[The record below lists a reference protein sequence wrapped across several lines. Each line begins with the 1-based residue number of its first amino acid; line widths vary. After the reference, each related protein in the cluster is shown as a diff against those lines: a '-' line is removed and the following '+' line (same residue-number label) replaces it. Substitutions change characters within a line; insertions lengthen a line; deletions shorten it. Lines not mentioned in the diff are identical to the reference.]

1 MTTSNY
7 FEWDVLNSVKCD
19 HRLSLEVGNVHK
31 LIYYITL
38 YNMMEDKQ
46 IVHYPRLDTVLMVED
61 TLRKAEEYPSKRQL
75 WLALEKKVMYQTFNL
90 IISYLEDSGKIVQRN
105 GKIIWVWNPELVRK
119 YSNSKLV
126 LK

>member
-1 MTTSNY
+1 
-7 FEWDVLNSVKCD
+7 
-19 HRLSLEVGNVHK
+19 
-31 LIYYITL
+31 
-38 YNMMEDKQ
+38 MENKS

-75 WLALEKKVMYQTFNL
+75 WLALEKKVMYQTFSL
-90 IISYLEDSGKIVQRN
+90 IISYLEDSGKIVHHN
-105 GKIIWVWNPELVRK
+105 GKIIWVWNPELVSK